1 MTSDDTES
9 SVTRTASFLVV
20 PASRS
25 ECASTRA
32 PGRPSRSA
40 LGSHNSLTG
49 GYYDWRLSRLTREIG
64 ICQEKLFFSRHTQN
78 AVSQSSSR
86 GAGRASG
93 PRRHSSASASAH
105 RADQTK
111 PGGDQRVT
119 GIKHSRL
126 HTHPPRLAQP
136 LCADAPDLRRQV
148 GNRSKTSARASRRQQ
163 SSWRVWVSRRSKY
176 LPR

>member
-1 MTSDDTES
+1 MSCVMTSDDTES

-64 ICQEKLFFSRHTQN
+64 ICQEKLFFFPAHTER
-78 AVSQSSSR
+78 SQSVFVAWGWTGFRSAAALERVGVGASRRPNQTGRRPTGDGHQTLTLAYTSSPPC
-86 GAGRASG
+86 AAIV
-93 PRRHSSASASAH
+93 RR
-105 RADQTK
+105 R
-111 PGGDQRVT
+111 
-119 GIKHSRL
+119 
-126 HTHPPRLAQP
+126 PRLA
-136 LCADAPDLRRQV
+136 
-148 GNRSKTSARASRRQQ
+148 ASGRKPEQNERTG
-163 SSWRVWVSRRSKY
+163 KPAAAE
-176 LPR
+176 LLEGLGFEAE